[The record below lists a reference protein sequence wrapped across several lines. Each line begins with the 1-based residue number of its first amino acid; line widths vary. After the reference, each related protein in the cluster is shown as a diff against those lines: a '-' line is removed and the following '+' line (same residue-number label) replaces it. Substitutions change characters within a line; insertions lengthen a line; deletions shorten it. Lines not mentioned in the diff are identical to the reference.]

1 MKLNKTHKQMLKDYL
16 TKDNQTAVNALELIT
31 KLMDAKTTEERD
43 KIYIQAVTG
52 ISLTPPPDV
61 TPETL
66 FGRK

>member
-1 MKLNKTHKQMLKDYL
+1 MLKDYL
-16 TKDNQTAVNALELIT
+16 TKDNQSSNQIAVGAVQLIT

-43 KIYIQAVTG
+43 KTYIQAVTG

>member
-1 MKLNKTHKQMLKDYL
+1 MKLNKIHKRMLKDYL
-16 TKDNQTAVNALELIT
+16 TKDNQVAISAVQLIE
-31 KLMDAKTTEERD
+31 KLMSAKTTEERD
-43 KIYIQAVTG
+43 KTYIQAVTG